1 MMQNQRE
8 AQEKIKDK
16 LRSNARKRKQEG
28 NLEADMKARQEN
40 TNSIKQ
46 SSEDG
51 AVATNKLQTPV
62 AYDIPRTPTPDYA
75 DLNARFNKDYNTF

>member
-8 AQEKIKDK
+8 AQEKIKER
-16 LRSNARKRKQEG
+16 LRSNTRKRKQEG
-28 NLEADMKARQEN
+28 NLEADMKKAGQEN

-51 AVATNKLQTPV
+51 AVATNKLQAPV

-75 DLNARFNKDYNTF
+75 DLNARFNNQ

>member
-8 AQEKIKDK
+8 AQEKIKEK
-16 LRSNARKRKQEG
+16 LRRNTRKRKQEG
-28 NLEADMKARQEN
+28 NLEVDMKAGQE
-40 TNSIKQ
+40 TSNSIKK
-46 SSEDG
+46 SSEDD

-75 DLNARFNKDYNTF
+75 DLNARFNNQ

>member
-8 AQEKIKDK
+8 AQEKIKEK
-16 LRSNARKRKQEG
+16 LRSNTRKRKQEG
-28 NLEADMKARQEN
+28 NLEAEQEN

-75 DLNARFNKDYNTF
+75 DLNARFNNQWF

>member
-8 AQEKIKDK
+8 AQEKIKEK
-16 LRSNARKRKQEG
+16 LRSNTRKRKQEG
-28 NLEADMKARQEN
+28 NLEAEQEN

-75 DLNARFNKDYNTF
+75 DLNARFNNQ

>member
-8 AQEKIKDK
+8 AQEKIKER
-16 LRSNARKRKQEG
+16 LRSNTRKRKQEG
-28 NLEADMKARQEN
+28 NLEVDMKAGQEN

-75 DLNARFNKDYNTF
+75 DLNARFNNDSNTC

>member
-8 AQEKIKDK
+8 AQEKIKER
-16 LRSNARKRKQEG
+16 LRSNTRKRKQEG
-28 NLEADMKARQEN
+28 NLEAEQEN

-75 DLNARFNKDYNTF
+75 DLNARFNNQ